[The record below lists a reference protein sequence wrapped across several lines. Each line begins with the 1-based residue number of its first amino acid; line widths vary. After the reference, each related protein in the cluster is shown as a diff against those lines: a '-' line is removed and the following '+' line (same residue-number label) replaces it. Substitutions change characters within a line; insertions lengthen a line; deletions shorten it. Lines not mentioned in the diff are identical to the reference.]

1 MKLKSYLMVVIGL
14 LICSISFSVF
24 FVPYGI
30 VPSGVAGISVI
41 FNKLFNIN
49 VAASIALLSLMFLII
64 GLLYLPKKD
73 VKKAILGTILFPLF
87 IYIFNTLLV
96 KIDLSIDNNLLA
108 SIVGGVS
115 LGFGLGLI
123 YREDHYIGGL
133 DIVNRIIDYYLKT
146 NYSIITLVTDII
158 VVVIGGLIF
167 GFESFVYSMVSIFIY
182 RLMIEKIR
190 VGIGDNKS
198 FYIITK
204 QADEIKKMITEEL
217 GHGAT
222 IIKGRGAYSN
232 DDKYIVFVAIPKKD
246 YYKLKEGIKK
256 IDKDAFFVVSSS
268 YEVGGGK

>member
-1 MKLKSYLMVVIGL
+1 MKIKSYLMVVIGL

-30 VPSGVAGISVI
+30 VPSGVAGLSVI

-49 VAASIALLSLMFLII
+49 VAISIALLSIMFLII
-64 GLLYLPKKD
+64 GLLYLPKKE

-87 IYIFNTLLV
+87 TYIFSALSV

-167 GFESFVYSMVSIFIY
+167 GFETFVYSMVSIFIY
-182 RLMIEKIR
+182 RLMIEKVR

-256 IDKDAFFVVSSS
+256 IDNDAFFVVSSS

>member
-256 IDKDAFFVVSSS
+256 IDNDAFFVVSSS